1 MTKLETNKQTM
12 KDQDKH
18 VQRTHRLQVE
28 NEHINT
34 KEEAKIN
41 KQRGIEKSEE
51 TNKQ

>member
-12 KDQDKH
+12 KDHDKH
-18 VQRTHRLQVE
+18 VQRIQMSQIE

-41 KQRGIEKSEE
+41 KQTTRDQK
-51 TNKQ
+51 